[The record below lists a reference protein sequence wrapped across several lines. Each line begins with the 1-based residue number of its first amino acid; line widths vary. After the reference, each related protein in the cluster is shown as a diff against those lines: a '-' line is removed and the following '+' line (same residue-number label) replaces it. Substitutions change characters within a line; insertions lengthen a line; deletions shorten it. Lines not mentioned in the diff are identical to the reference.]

1 MYVSIVSDILT
12 SFSNILYVSRFSS
25 SAKISLQLCYAIQ
38 SFFWTEWALGDLMAL
53 GVVISGDSV
62 YCVCELSVQTQGLG
76 TSRRLENALDVQ
88 GHCALKQGFMRTF
101 PWNED
106 ETVKLKSELIFIKLN
121 SIFVL
126 VLADHKP
133 ICFTLTIP
141 SMCKP

>member
-1 MYVSIVSDILT
+1 MYVSVVSNFLT
-12 SFSNILYVSRFSS
+12 SFSNICKYLDSRARLRSVFSC
-25 SAKISLQLCYAIQ
+25 AMLFNL
-38 SFFWTEWALGDLMAL
+38 FFWTEWALGDLMAL

-101 PWNED
+101 PRNED

-133 ICFTLTIP
+133 ICFPQMILW
-141 SMCKP
+141 MCKP